1 MVAVATSRVFKSH
14 KWRDA
19 LLFQRAH
26 VTPERSERTAD
37 VGLNEWGAVVVTPLM
52 KMFQRVDGSTL
63 SRSNWR
69 LLKFLRGALDFCLRR
84 RYVDRGFAI
93 SMFTCLLPPC
103 TQREREKERHMTGRS
118 RLSALAEGK
127 KKKNQHIFHQCQPV
141 NNSLVFVQLV
151 RVSQGNI
158 SHYPSA
164 AGRHCFSLYD
174 VGELI
179 SHKPK
184 CKYNQQLI
192 SALYLFRSRVTA
204 MD

>member
-52 KMFQRVDGSTL
+52 KMLQRVGGSTL

-69 LLKFLRGALDFCLRR
+69 LLKVLRGALDFCLRR

-93 SMFTCLLPPC
+93 SMFTCLSPPC
-103 TQREREKERHMTGRS
+103 TQREREKERHVTGRS
-118 RLSALAEGK
+118 RLSTLAEGK
-127 KKKNQHIFHQCQPV
+127 KKKLTHF
-141 NNSLVFVQLV
+141 
-151 RVSQGNI
+151 
-158 SHYPSA
+158 PSVPA
-164 AGRHCFSLYD
+164 
-174 VGELI
+174 
-179 SHKPK
+179 
-184 CKYNQQLI
+184 CKYQPGVCPTG
-192 SALYLFRSRVTA
+192 ACVARKYLSLSLGCWQTLFFFI
-204 MD
+204 